1 MAQINKPNLHFNTL
15 LRTGNYSGG
24 GGTTAITGVGFAP
37 GLMWEKKRNGTSIH
51 AWLDQVR
58 GNGKQ
63 LQSESTGAETTT
75 SQYASIDSDGFT
87 VNNSADYG
95 TSSNL
100 VSWHWKAN
108 GAGSS
113 NSDGSTTATVSA
125 NTTAGFSI
133 VSWTG
138 TGSATTLGHGL
149 GTTPQVILVKNR
161 SEVYGWQMYHPG
173 LGGNNKYISIN
184 SSDAVATDTASWNNT
199 APTSSVF
206 SVGASDA
213 NNKNT
218 NNIIAYCYAEKKGYS
233 KFGSYIGN
241 GNANGRFVYTGF
253 KPAFVLIKNITDAG
267 ELWEMFDN
275 KRIGYNPKNHRLYAS
290 TNDAEDTS
298 AERLDLLSN
307 GFKIRTTGSH
317 VNESGDT
324 MIYMAFAENPIIGSN
339 NIPATAK

>member
-51 AWLDQVR
+51 ALLDQVR
-58 GNGKQ
+58 GNSKQ
-63 LQSESTGAETTT
+63 IRSETTGAETTS

-87 VNNSADYG
+87 VNNSGDYG
-95 TSSNL
+95 GSDNL

-233 KFGSYIGN
+233 KFGSYEGN
-241 GNANGRFVYTGF
+241 GNANGTFIYTGF
-253 KPAFVLIKNITDAG
+253 KPSFVLIKNITDAG

>member
-37 GLMWEKKRNGTSIH
+37 GIMWEKKRNGTSIH
-51 AWLDQVR
+51 SWLDQVR

-307 GFKIRTTGSH
+307 GIKIRTTGSH

>member
-1 MAQINKPNLHFNTL
+1 M
-15 LRTGNYSGG
+15 RTGNYSGG

-51 AWLDQVR
+51 SWLDQVR

-324 MIYMAFAENPIIGSN
+324 MIYMAFAENPIVGSN
-339 NIPATAK
+339 NIPTTAR

>member
-51 AWLDQVR
+51 SWLDQVR

-324 MIYMAFAENPIIGSN
+324 MIYMAFGQSLVGSN
-339 NIPATAK
+339 NIPATAR

>member
-51 AWLDQVR
+51 SWLDQVR

-339 NIPATAK
+339 NIPATAR

>member
-15 LRTGNYSGG
+15 LRTRNYSGG

-51 AWLDQVR
+51 SWLDQVR

-63 LQSESTGAETTT
+63 LQSETTGAETTT

-87 VNNSADYG
+87 VNNSGDYG

-113 NSDGSTTATVSA
+113 NSDGITTATVSA

-138 TGSATTLGHGL
+138 TGSATTIGHGL

>member
-51 AWLDQVR
+51 SWLDQVR

-63 LQSESTGAETTT
+63 LQSETTGAETTT

-324 MIYMAFAENPIIGSN
+324 MIYMAFAENPIVGSN
-339 NIPATAK
+339 NIPATAR

>member
-1 MAQINKPNLHFNTL
+1 MAQIDKPNLHFNTI
-15 LRTGNYSGG
+15 LRTGNYAGS
-24 GGTTAITGVGFAP
+24 GTTAITGVGFAP

-51 AWLDQVR
+51 SWLDQVR

>member
-51 AWLDQVR
+51 SWLDQVR

>member
-51 AWLDQVR
+51 SWLDQVR

-233 KFGSYIGN
+233 KFGSYEGN
-241 GNANGRFVYTGF
+241 GNANGTFIYTGF
-253 KPAFVLIKNITDAG
+253 KPSFVLIKNITDAG

>member
-51 AWLDQVR
+51 SWLDQVR

-87 VNNSADYG
+87 VNNSGDYG
-95 TSSNL
+95 GSDNL

>member
-51 AWLDQVR
+51 SWLDQVR

-63 LQSESTGAETTT
+63 LQSESTGAEPTT

>member
-1 MAQINKPNLHFNTL
+1 MAQINKPNLHFNTI
-15 LRTGNYSGG
+15 LRTGNYAGS
-24 GGTTAITGVGFAP
+24 GTTAITGVGFAP

-87 VNNSADYG
+87 VNNSGDYG
-95 TSSNL
+95 GSDNL

-161 SEVYGWQMYHPG
+161 SEVYGWQMYPPG
-173 LGGNNKYISIN
+173 RGGNNKYISIN
-184 SSDAVATDTASWNNT
+184 STDAVATDTASWNNT

>member
-51 AWLDQVR
+51 SWLDQVR

-149 GTTPQVILVKNR
+149 SATPQVILVKNR

>member
-51 AWLDQVR
+51 SWLDQVR

-233 KFGSYIGN
+233 KFGSYEGN
-241 GNANGRFVYTGF
+241 GNANGTFIYTGF
-253 KPAFVLIKNITDAG
+253 KPSFVLIKNITDAG

-324 MIYMAFAENPIIGSN
+324 MIYMAFAENPIVGSN
-339 NIPATAK
+339 NIPTTAR

>member
-51 AWLDQVR
+51 SWLDQVR

-63 LQSESTGAETTT
+63 LQSETTGAETTT

-95 TSSNL
+95 SSSNL

>member
-51 AWLDQVR
+51 SWLDQVR

-63 LQSESTGAETTT
+63 LQSETTGAETTT

-184 SSDAVATDTASWNNT
+184 STDAVATDTASWNNT

>member
-51 AWLDQVR
+51 SWLDQVR

-184 SSDAVATDTASWNNT
+184 STDAVATDTASWNNT

>member
-51 AWLDQVR
+51 SWLDQVR

-267 ELWEMFDN
+267 ELWEMFDD

>member
-51 AWLDQVR
+51 SWLDQVR

-63 LQSESTGAETTT
+63 LQSETTGAETTT

-253 KPAFVLIKNITDAG
+253 TPAFVLIKNITDAG

>member
-51 AWLDQVR
+51 SWLDQVR

-324 MIYMAFAENPIIGSN
+324 MIYMAFAENPIVGSN
-339 NIPATAK
+339 NIPTTAR

>member
-51 AWLDQVR
+51 SWLDQVR

-87 VNNSADYG
+87 VNNSGDYG

-324 MIYMAFAENPIIGSN
+324 MIYMAFAENPIVGSN
-339 NIPATAK
+339 NIPTTAR

>member
-51 AWLDQVR
+51 SWLDQVR

-63 LQSESTGAETTT
+63 LQSETTGAETT
-75 SQYASIDSDGFT
+75 SNQYQSLDSDGFT